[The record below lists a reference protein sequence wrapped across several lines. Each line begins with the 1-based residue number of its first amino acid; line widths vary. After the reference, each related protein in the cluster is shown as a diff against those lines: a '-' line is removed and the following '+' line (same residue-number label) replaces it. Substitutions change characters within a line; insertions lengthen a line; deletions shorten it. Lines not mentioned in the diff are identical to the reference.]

1 VPTDDSRRETTVQ
14 SVDRAVSVLQ
24 VLARRGTAG
33 VTEVAADVGVHKST
47 AFRLLATLEARGLVD
62 QDAERGRYR
71 LGPTVLQ
78 LAAGATGAQDVATA
92 SRPVCTELAA
102 AVGET
107 VNVVVTDGLEV
118 TTVDQAVGGSIVT
131 SSDHVGKRG
140 PLHATAAGKVF
151 LADLADVAPDRLDAV
166 LRRGLPAFT
175 DRTVTDPRALRA
187 ELAEVGSRG
196 WAVAREEH
204 EVGLVVVG
212 APLRGAGGEVV
223 AALTVGGPTYR
234 VHDETLPGL
243 TRALQRA
250 AARASWRL
258 GHVKPG

>member
-1 VPTDDSRRETTVQ
+1 MPTADSPRETTVQ

-24 VLARRGTAG
+24 VLARRGSAG
-33 VTEVAADVGVHKST
+33 VTEIATDVGIHKST

-71 LGPTVLQ
+71 LGLTVLQ
-78 LAAGATGAQDVATA
+78 LAAGATGAQDVSTV
-92 SRPVCTELAA
+92 SRPVCAELAA

-107 VNVVVTDGLEV
+107 VNVVVTDGHEV

-151 LADLADVAPDRLDAV
+151 LAALAPDRLDVV

-175 DRTVTDPRALRA
+175 DRTVTDPQALRA

-204 EVGLVVVG
+204 EIGLVVVG

-223 AALTVGGPTYR
+223 AALTVGGTTYR

-243 TRALQRA
+243 TRELQRA